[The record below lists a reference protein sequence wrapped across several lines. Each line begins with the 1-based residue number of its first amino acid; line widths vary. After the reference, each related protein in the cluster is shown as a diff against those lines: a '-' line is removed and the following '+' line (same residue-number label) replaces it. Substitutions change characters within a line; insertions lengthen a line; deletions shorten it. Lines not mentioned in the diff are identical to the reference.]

1 MSVEN
6 QILHHS
12 PQTLPT
18 TPKIY
23 TEMQVHTHTSSLAFS
38 MRKKKNHTG
47 SIQKNKKKFSEGRG
61 DFEGLTI
68 VSETG
73 GEIIAEMTCGK
84 KTEQGCLRPGLEQ
97 FGKMLACRRK
107 DP

>member
-1 MSVEN
+1 M
-6 QILHHS
+6 
-12 PQTLPT
+12 
-18 TPKIY
+18 
-23 TEMQVHTHTSSLAFS
+23 
-38 MRKKKNHTG
+38 

-61 DFEGLTI
+61 DFEGLMI

-97 FGKMLACRRK
+97 FGKMLAGRRK